1 MTTLLMLPPQNPTT
15 RGWASRLAS
24 ALPQLSVVVAESE
37 AEAARA
43 VGDAEAAF
51 GTMPDALIRDARRL
65 RWLQAP
71 QAAPPAGY
79 YSPALIT
86 HAATVTN
93 FREIYNDHIGA
104 HIMAFVLAFARGF
117 HHYLPRQ
124 LKREWRREPQ
134 DGGVI
139 HLPEA
144 TALIVG
150 VGGIG
155 GGGARPAPPV
165 GRHDLGAGPPP
176 RQGPP
181 RGL

>member
-1 MTTLLMLPPQNPTT
+1 MTTFLMLPPQTPTT

-24 ALPQLSVVVAESE
+24 ALPQLSVVVAETE
-37 AEAARA
+37 AEAART
-43 VGDAEAAF
+43 VGDADAAF

-93 FREIYNDHIGA
+93 FREIYNDHRRPHHG
-104 HIMAFVLAFARGF
+104 VRPGVRPGF

-124 LKREWRREPQ
+124 LRRS
-134 DGGVI
+134 
-139 HLPEA
+139 
-144 TALIVG
+144 
-150 VGGIG
+150 
-155 GGGARPAPPV
+155 
-165 GRHDLGAGPPP
+165 GAGSPWTAA
-176 RQGPP
+176 
-181 RGL
+181 